1 MLKCQICQEW
11 KEGAEVFHTQCH
23 KNICLECWQETTAL
37 VNSIY
42 GDVGALEIEL
52 GEQLSPDQQT
62 VNNLQTAVQK
72 LVAVWG

>member
-1 MLKCQICQEW
+1 MLKCKVCQEW
-11 KEGAEVFHTQCH
+11 KPGSEVFHTQCH
-23 KNICLECWQETTAL
+23 KNVCLGCWQETTAL
-37 VNSIY
+37 VNAIY
-42 GDVGALEIEL
+42 GDVGALETEL